1 MAFMETR
8 DNGLV
13 HWFLFGLDT
22 CYRGR
27 TTAENPSHL
36 DCFLPSLDIFDRPH
50 TLLDRPRT
58 LFSCSVL
65 RSHRCRVDAAGRA
78 ALLFRRWGGYG
89 ITGPSFPSLLH
100 LSSFTRSYSRALRSG
115 EAIIGSWQ
123 LRTAKLDVKEGRLP
137 R

>member
-1 MAFMETR
+1 MDWFIGFYLDLIHATGDGQQRRTR
-8 DNGLV
+8 LILTV
-13 HWFLFGLDT
+13 SFPPSTSL
-22 CYRGR
+22 
-27 TTAENPSHL
+27 TAS
-36 DCFLPSLDIFDRPH
+36 H